1 MNFPYKNGD
10 GNQSFLLILAVKPD
24 HPFIPPI
31 FCLNLHWN
39 GEYNIHNSENIRFLE
54 RQVNFGFVHLLEKPG
69 PEKYDMLSL
78 QIKRLMTCLDV
89 LLESWQMQ
97 NPEGKSDFARE
108 KMFLHCVR
116 GRRRLPPLKYDPS
129 LQIFSQ

>member
-1 MNFPYKNGD
+1 M
-10 GNQSFLLILAVKPD
+10 
-24 HPFIPPI
+24 
-31 FCLNLHWN
+31 
-39 GEYNIHNSENIRFLE
+39 
-54 RQVNFGFVHLLEKPG
+54 NFGFVHLLEKPG

-97 NPEGKSDFARE
+97 NPESKSDFARE

-129 LQIFSQ
+129 LQMFSQ